1 MGWRDVQAG
10 VQSGAI
16 SYAPDEFKEG
26 FARMGKNIVKR
37 MNAHTDAKIQAKLDA
52 EAEAAAE
59 RKELLKAQRAAEQED
74 KKRRA
79 DTKTLI
85 ESMGHDPNNQGL
97 FSAVFSKFK
106 AYDDYGKTE
115 TWYQGM
121 IDDGRFVFDAK
132 PEQGPMPG
140 VAVSDSIMYKYE
152 SGSGGADALLNQSQ
166 NNVFTNIKVST
177 MPISEVMAFQQKRGT
192 GSYHNWSLANMPEG
206 TEAKEEGLGS
216 TPVGKYQFVGDTL
229 KDLKDSGVF
238 EKLGIKDDTIFDEET
253 QDKLFVYYAQER
265 MSGKKTIEEKRAA
278 LKGVWEGLRK
288 ADDEEV
294 DQVIAQIET
303 GVFGEE
309 DKDLKV
315 DFDNVEAERTDE
327 TDDPF
332 MVLPYGQTSK
342 EMSLEDKIAFSDM
355 DNDQLTKLRS
365 SLDLT
370 KPEQKARADV
380 IDLMMANKN
389 LDMDEYLTNI
399 GSVATTEAR
408 ITQVENSTDLS
419 EADKEKIVT
428 VLTNH
433 KTKLEDLNK
442 DLGLSDEM
450 YVGEVTVNGKTHNL
464 ELNRSNDG
472 TTFWSPTLQ
481 KSFESK
487 DIQVLQTVDNLDA
500 VVADA
505 TRLQTNVFSKMDK
518 HRSDM
523 ADLLTRANEIDKLV
537 ANNEK
542 VLTFANG
549 QAASILNRIK
559 TEFKGFP
566 DFVSYLTG
574 ATDSDIN
581 STVQSLIKQDQN
593 NGEIAAE
600 LSRLGIDARDYAI
613 FQSRL
618 VEFAFSYARSG
629 LGQERT
635 TDQDFNKAIE
645 VVSAGVTYD
654 TFTQSLRKLTN
665 DAYTITS
672 KTHDGYLNRPNV
684 RAATMRPGAANV
696 YGDYL
701 ITLDKYVA
709 ENGLQEQL
717 DWSKGYTAETT
728 IDTGANNTGANNV
741 ILEDDQNGLN
751 LFINNQPMTEGSTI
765 KGLGDI
771 KKAVEKILQTD
782 PDQMSPVEQQQK
794 IQELYDIVSRT
805 YKITSSTLKELI
817 EGTQ

>member
-206 TEAKEEGLGS
+206 TEAKEKGLGS

-315 DFDNVEAERTDE
+315 DFDNVEAERTDKMDAPFAILPV
-327 TDDPF
+327 TSPGLDVTAYISAIDD
-332 MVLPYGQTSK
+332 VS
-342 EMSLEDKIAFSDM
+342 
-355 DNDQLTKLRS
+355 
-365 SLDLT
+365 DLT
-370 KPEQKARADV
+370 KQLALVDANAELSPQEKEEAKDTLRKYVTSLPKAKISNEDLAKLDDEELRKMGALVQADIDNNPEGQ
-380 IDLMMANKN
+380 
-389 LDMDEYLTNI
+389 
-399 GSVATTEAR
+399 
-408 ITQVENSTDLS
+408 QVENKKLLDRINTALS
-419 EADKEKIVT
+419 AQPDFDILEYDDVKTPTIKAEITELSKDPDGNEDIITQLETLIAERVSGESIKLLPGSASFITTYIDEEQKQQVTTT
-428 VLTNH
+428 VLTEDGRHIDLATNTIITPTGTPINREEQRELAADFA
-433 KTKLEDLNK
+433 KVNTPIIKPLKIARTNMLFAMQSAKKMADIVQRNPDVQTTIGGTLPQLLKRIGMEVDAATNLLQGMNENQFSSYVDQQLDITNLEGNALDAALYQAELYKFAFTYASSELGQSGHGLSNK
-442 DLGLSDEM
+442 DFE
-450 YVGEVTVNGKTHNL
+450 KA
-464 ELNRSNDG
+464 
-472 TTFWSPTLQ
+472 LQ
-481 KSFESK
+481 
-487 DIQVLQTVDNLDA
+487 
-500 VVADA
+500 
-505 TRLQTNVFSKMDK
+505 
-518 HRSDM
+518 
-523 ADLLTRANEIDKLV
+523 
-537 ANNEK
+537 
-542 VLTFANG
+542 
-549 QAASILNRIK
+549 
-559 TEFKGFP
+559 
-566 DFVSYLTG
+566 
-574 ATDSDIN
+574 
-581 STVQSLIKQDQN
+581 
-593 NGEIAAE
+593 
-600 LSRLGIDARDYAI
+600 
-613 FQSRL
+613 
-618 VEFAFSYARSG
+618 
-629 LGQERT
+629 
-635 TDQDFNKAIE
+635 
-645 VVSAGVTYD
+645 VVSAGKGTGFIINIKDKV
-654 TFTQSLRKLTN
+654 K
-665 DAYTITS
+665 TIVERADVAIDNFKENGSIKIMENLDTS
-672 KTHDGYLNRPNV
+672 KTLLSGYKR
-684 RAATMRPGAANV
+684 TSEQYAN
-696 YGDYL
+696 
-701 ITLDKYVA
+701 
-709 ENGLQEQL
+709 
-717 DWSKGYTAETT
+717 
-728 IDTGANNTGANNV
+728 DTGFGEAYAWVHSETLTSPSAIPSGAIEFLKQSQTNDNFEEIKQAFEEKYGVPADQYLGEAN
-741 ILEDDQNGLN
+741 E
-751 LFINNQPMTEGSTI
+751 
-765 KGLGDI
+765 
-771 KKAVEKILQTD
+771 
-782 PDQMSPVEQQQK
+782 
-794 IQELYDIVSRT
+794 
-805 YKITSSTLKELI
+805 
-817 EGTQ
+817 